1 MDKKQRFKRLL
12 QVGIVG
18 GVAVVVA
25 PTIFLIIQGLIGLIT
40 AFVIGGV
47 ALALQPAFST
57 WLTNLKYK
65 AVKEVV
71 ERDPCTTLI
80 AQRQERAQAL
90 EDARGMLEQ
99 QVAAVELFS
108 KKTAKL
114 IKEYPEEAEESTQTL
129 REYEALLVFRVD
141 QFKDVREKHKAF
153 SRNVDKYIAKYELA
167 QLSKATGAA
176 LNSGNDPMAKFKEEV
191 AFDKIDREHAE
202 SLAHLRMALTDESYA
217 KEQIKTVTS
226 AHQVTYTPDGRVQLG
241 NILAPVQEIA

>member
-1 MDKKQRFKRLL
+1 MDKKQRFKRLI
-12 QVGIVG
+12 QVGIAG

-25 PTIFLIIQGLIGLIT
+25 PTIFLVIQGLIGLIA
-40 AFVIGGV
+40 AFVVGSV

-71 ERDPCTTLI
+71 ERDPCATLI

-108 KKTAKL
+108 QKTKKLVKQ
-114 IKEYPEEAEESTQTL
+114 YPEEAEESMQTL
-129 REYEALLVFRVD
+129 KEYEALLVFRVD
-141 QFKDVREKHKAF
+141 QFKDSREKHAAF

-167 QLSKATGAA
+167 QLGNATGKA
-176 LNSGNDPMAKFKEEV
+176 LNSGSDVMAKFKESI
-191 AFDKIDREHAE
+191 AFDKIDREHAQ

-217 KEQIKTVTS
+217 KEQIKTSTS
-226 AHQVTYTPDGRVQLG
+226 THQVTYTPDGRVQLG
-241 NILAPVQEIA
+241 SILEPVKELA